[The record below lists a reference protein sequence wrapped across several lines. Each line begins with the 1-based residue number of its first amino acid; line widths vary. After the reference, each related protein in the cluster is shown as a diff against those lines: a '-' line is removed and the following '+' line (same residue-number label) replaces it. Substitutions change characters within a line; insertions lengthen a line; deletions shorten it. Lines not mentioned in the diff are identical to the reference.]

1 MCRSRSCV
9 KPKLA
14 CRKISNFFLTSA
26 RCVSSRGAC
35 ARFGVLEPIIHM
47 AHPFRRAHAAHV
59 RGTARCRPDS
69 VSLSSRT
76 PQAPVLFRRYVL
88 AFTSSSA
95 HALATPELG
104 VLPPRGVAQPPSSTN
119 CRCLHES
126 IFRNSA
132 CFVAALGCCMKLAK
146 QEGVS
151 ATTTAELARSTATRS
166 AVLPRTHPIH
176 EKPTIMVATPPPI
189 TPQTAGFSQGA
200 CSCMRALLILGAGI
214 FCAGLYEAG
223 GLPASSAC
231 GSAEA
236 PRAPPPT
243 ATGTAGR
250 GLLHAELAAVEVLAV
265 ELRNR
270 LIGLFR
276 RGHLHETEAA

>member
-26 RCVSSRGAC
+26 S
-35 ARFGVLEPIIHM
+35 
-47 AHPFRRAHAAHV
+47 
-59 RGTARCRPDS
+59 
-69 VSLSSRT
+69 
-76 PQAPVLFRRYVL
+76 
-88 AFTSSSA
+88 
-95 HALATPELG
+95 
-104 VLPPRGVAQPPSSTN
+104 
-119 CRCLHES
+119 
-126 IFRNSA
+126 
-132 CFVAALGCCMKLAK
+132 GCCMKPAT

-151 ATTTAELARSTATRS
+151 ATSTGELPGSPASRS

-176 EKPTIMVATPPPI
+176 EKPTIIVAPPPPI

-214 FCAGLYEAG
+214 FCPGLYEAG

-236 PRAPPPT
+236 PRVPPST